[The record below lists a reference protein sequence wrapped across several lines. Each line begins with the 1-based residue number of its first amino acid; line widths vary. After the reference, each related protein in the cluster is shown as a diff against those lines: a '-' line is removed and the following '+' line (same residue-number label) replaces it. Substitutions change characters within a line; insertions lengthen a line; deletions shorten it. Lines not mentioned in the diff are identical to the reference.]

1 MKYDAIS
8 EKLNNVAMN
17 GFATEEYGL
26 CQEEGFWSALIIT
39 ENLFGIIQEDDQGF
53 VDYVTYDTEREARN
67 QWAQRV
73 KDWES
78 YFSKVECPECGECIP
93 DDDAVMHYHAGTVIS
108 I

>member
-17 GFATEEYGL
+17 GFATEEYGS

-53 VDYVTYDTEREARN
+53 VDYRTFDTEKQARDHWD
-67 QWAQRV
+67 QYV
-73 KDWES
+73 KGWES
-78 YFSKVECPECGECIP
+78 YYSFDREREEDIDNIVTGYCVNE
-93 DDDAVMHYHAGTVIS
+93 S
-108 I
+108 IVDIYN